1 MSWPKSDN
9 VRLVINGDQDFG
21 SLRPAEIA
29 LEASIA
35 ALEELSGRPA
45 ETRHARF
52 SKTWKDSAD
61 EHKPAEVEQDADIE
75 WRGIAAK
82 ANNLARVKHAAR
94 RAGRNATPV
103 ASLDDDLEG
112 LGSYRVGA
120 RVPEQEERKFLQL
133 IGFKLFAQ
141 IAEEGE
147 RHSGLFGC
155 G

>member
-9 VRLVINGDQDFG
+9 VRRAINGDQDFG
-21 SLRPAEIA
+21 SPRPAEIV

-35 ALEELSGRPA
+35 ALEELSGRPV

-75 WRGIAAK
+75 WRGIATK
-82 ANNLARVKHAAR
+82 ADNLAKVKHAAN
-94 RAGRNATPV
+94 RAGRNAAPV
-103 ASLDDDLEG
+103 ASLYDDFVD

-120 RVPEQEERKFLQL
+120 RVPEQTGRKLLQL
-133 IGFKLFAQ
+133 IGFKSFAQ